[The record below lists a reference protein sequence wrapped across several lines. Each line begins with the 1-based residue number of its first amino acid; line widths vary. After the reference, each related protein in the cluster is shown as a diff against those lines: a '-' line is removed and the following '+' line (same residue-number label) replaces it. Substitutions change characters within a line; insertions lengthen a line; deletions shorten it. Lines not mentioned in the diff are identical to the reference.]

1 MLVGPDAPPL
11 ALQPNL
17 LTALNSQS
25 LAKRVRRAVRAERA
39 PCPKLVI
46 DGVWGELRSVA
57 SKWIAGRVWI
67 IRILAQLPSV
77 IPLLVKQTGSV
88 GREGVGRRL
97 VTEWAS
103 VHPELIV
110 NAV

>member
-1 MLVGPDAPPL
+1 MEDWVPHGSAQELVASFNTH
-11 ALQPNL
+11 A
-17 LTALNSQS
+17 
-25 LAKRVRRAVRAERA
+25 LAKGVRRAVRAERA

-57 SKWIAGRVWI
+57 SKWIAGRIWI

-77 IPLLVKQTGSV
+77 IPSLVKQTGSV

-97 VTEWAS
+97 VTERAS

-110 NAV
+110 DAAL